1 MPGRSMVTKESRDA
15 FDRLFGVIAD
25 RKRNPSPGS
34 YTSQLLSG
42 GMESIGPKVLE
53 EAGELVE
60 AAGEKGPGE
69 VVREA
74 ADLIYHTWVLLA
86 HSGVS
91 PKDVREELARREGV
105 SGLEEKRAR
114 TGSNIQEPKSK
125 G

>member
-15 FDRLFGVIAD
+15 FDRLYGVIAD
-25 RKRNPSPGS
+25 RKRNPAAGS

-53 EAGELVE
+53 EAGEMVE
-60 AAGEKGPGE
+60 AAVEKVPGE

-86 HSGVS
+86 HAGVS
-91 PKDVREELARREGV
+91 PRDVREELARREGV
-105 SGLEEKRAR
+105 GGLEEKRSR
-114 TGSNIQEPKSK
+114 PGSKIQEPTSRD
-125 G
+125 